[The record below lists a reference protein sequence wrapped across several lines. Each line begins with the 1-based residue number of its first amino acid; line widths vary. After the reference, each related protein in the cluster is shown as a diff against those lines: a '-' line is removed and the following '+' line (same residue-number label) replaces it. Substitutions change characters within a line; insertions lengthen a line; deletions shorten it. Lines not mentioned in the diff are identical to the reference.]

1 MTAAGFPKGLFIV
14 GLISLLSG
22 CAQTGPK
29 PRLGVSDS
37 AGDARKV
44 HQRDPAGEGRAVWI
58 SSGYFSRQ
66 KETAVSEI
74 RETLDRFAGIGV
86 NNLFCFSAL
95 PGQHQMDWDFLEV
108 LLQQAH
114 ARGMKVHPCYCA
126 GHLYPAWKDQII
138 QQNPQWLIKNIKE
151 NRPSLNLALPEVR
164 EFIIGKVSEALR
176 YDIDGIHLD
185 YIRFQTG
192 QGFSYD
198 DATCQAFK
206 RLYGSDPLE
215 LRWHNCGSVIWCEWM
230 RWNASHVTA
239 LVRGVR
245 HAIEESGKQI
255 LLSAAVFPDYE
266 SAKLLVGQD
275 WQQWAREGLV
285 DILCPMLYTSNHEV
299 FQKYAQRAVEVAA
312 GKCLVYPGIAIV
324 TSHAENTAEDV
335 IRQIRIS
342 RGVGAD
348 GVVFFGVQKLKGEFI
363 DLLKTEVFNEDR
375 GAAGRSY

>member
-1 MTAAGFPKGLFIV
+1 MRAAALLNRFLVAGFIV
-14 GLISLLSG
+14 ADCG
-22 CAQTGPK
+22 CAPLEHRERCDISDRVRDAQT
-29 PRLGVSDS
+29 S
-37 AGDARKV
+37 ARCNP
-44 HQRDPAGEGRAVWI
+44 HTEGRAVWI
-58 SSGYFSRQ
+58 SSGYFNQEKQR
-66 KETAVSEI
+66 AVSEL
-74 RETLDRFAGIGV
+74 EDTLDTYARIGI

-126 GHLYPAWKDQII
+126 GHLYPAWRDEII
-138 QQNPQWLIKNIKE
+138 QQHPQWLIKNIKE
-151 NRPSLNLALPEVR
+151 DRPSLNLAIPEAR

-206 RLYGSDPLE
+206 RRYGSGPLE

-245 HAIEESGKQI
+245 HAIEASGKQVV
-255 LLSAAVFPDYE
+255 LSAAVFPDHE

-275 WQQWAREGLV
+275 WQQWAQEGLV
-285 DILCPMLYTSNHEV
+285 DILCPMLYTKNHEV
-299 FQKYAQRAVEVAA
+299 FQKYAQRAVDVVA
-312 GKCLVYPGIAIV
+312 GECLVYPGIAIV
-324 TSHAENTAEDV
+324 TSHAENTSEGV
-335 IRQIRIS
+335 VQQIRIS
-342 RGVGAD
+342 RRVGAD
-348 GVVFFGVQKLKGEFI
+348 GVVFFGAGKLKGTFVER
-363 DLLKTEVFNEDR
+363 LKAGVFNEE
-375 GAAGRSY
+375 